1 MSFEGWSICFSRGSC
16 PLKVGQFV
24 SGGVCLLT
32 FGQFVSGGVCPL
44 TAFQFVSGGGGGGR
58 VL

>member
-1 MSFEGWSICFSRGSC
+1 MSFEGWSICFWRGSC

-24 SGGVCLLT
+24 SGGVCPLKV
-32 FGQFVSGGVCPL
+32 GQFVSR
-44 TAFQFVSGGGGGGR
+44 GGR